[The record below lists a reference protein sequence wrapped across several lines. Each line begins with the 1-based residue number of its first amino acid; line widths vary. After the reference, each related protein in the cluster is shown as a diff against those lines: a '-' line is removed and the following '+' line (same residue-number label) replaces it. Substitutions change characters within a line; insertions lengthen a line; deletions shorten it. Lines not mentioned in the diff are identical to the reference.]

1 MTGSACPGSC
11 EEPIVVQGDEKE
23 GVESSEEE
31 TVGTTDLIGKGAV
44 GVEDWLIVVDTDTR
58 LVEGVITGK

>member
-1 MTGSACPGSC
+1 M
-11 EEPIVVQGDEKE
+11 VQGDEKE

-44 GVEDWLIVVDTDTR
+44 GVED
-58 LVEGVITGK
+58 